1 MRRKMTMLACCFLV
15 TPIFFAQSYDSLWVA
30 VLVIGIA
37 TAAHQAFSANLYT
50 LPSDL
55 FPRSAVGS
63 VIGIGGTVGAVGGM
77 VFSLYV
83 GQILAA
89 DRQLHADLHRRRQRL
104 FRRARRRPLAVA
116 AAGAGAGRLATP
128 PSFPRKRES
137 SFPLGPRGR
146 KKKMDSRFRGN
157 DEERVMP
164 QDAAFYLYAI
174 PAVLLIGLAKGGFS
188 GIGALG
194 MPLMALG
201 MDPVR
206 GAAILLPI
214 LIAQDAIGVTAFRKS
229 WDGRILMIMLPG
241 AVVGV
246 GLGWLFAASVSSAA
260 ILVAVGAISMLFGL
274 YRLWVERGGRIAASS
289 RSPAWVGT
297 LFGVATGFTSQI
309 AHAGGP
315 PYQMWVMPRRLAR
328 DVFVGTTAIFFAALN
343 WIKVPAYV
351 ALGQFTR
358 DNALATLVLL
368 PFALLASL
376 AGVWLVRKVP
386 VERFYTI
393 IYVLMV
399 AAGAKLLWDGL
410 GL

>member
-1 MRRKMTMLACCFLV
+1 
-15 TPIFFAQSYDSLWVA
+15 
-30 VLVIGIA
+30 
-37 TAAHQAFSANLYT
+37 
-50 LPSDL
+50 
-55 FPRSAVGS
+55 
-63 VIGIGGTVGAVGGM
+63 
-77 VFSLYV
+77 
-83 GQILAA
+83 
-89 DRQLHADLHRRRQRL
+89 
-104 FRRARRRPLAVA
+104 
-116 AAGAGAGRLATP
+116 
-128 PSFPRKRES
+128 
-137 SFPLGPRGR
+137 
-146 KKKMDSRFRGN
+146 
-157 DEERVMP
+157 MP
-164 QDAAFYLYAI
+164 QDSAFYLYAI

-188 GIGALG
+188 GMGALG
-194 MPLMALG
+194 MPLIALG

-229 WDGRILMIMLPG
+229 WDGRILLIMLPG
-241 AVVGV
+241 AILGV

-260 ILVAVGAISMLFGL
+260 ILVAVGAISVLFGL

-289 RSPAWVGT
+289 RSPAWVGA
-297 LFGVATGFTSQI
+297 LFGIATGFTSQI

-328 DVFVGTTAIFFAALN
+328 AIFFAALN

-358 DNALATLVLL
+358 ENMAATLILL

-393 IYVLMV
+393 VYVLMV

-410 GL
+410 GS

>member
-1 MRRKMTMLACCFLV
+1 
-15 TPIFFAQSYDSLWVA
+15 
-30 VLVIGIA
+30 
-37 TAAHQAFSANLYT
+37 
-50 LPSDL
+50 
-55 FPRSAVGS
+55 
-63 VIGIGGTVGAVGGM
+63 
-77 VFSLYV
+77 
-83 GQILAA
+83 
-89 DRQLHADLHRRRQRL
+89 
-104 FRRARRRPLAVA
+104 
-116 AAGAGAGRLATP
+116 
-128 PSFPRKRES
+128 
-137 SFPLGPRGR
+137 
-146 KKKMDSRFRGN
+146 
-157 DEERVMP
+157 MP

-188 GIGALG
+188 GMGALG

-229 WDGRILMIMLPG
+229 WDKRILMIMLPG
-241 AVVGV
+241 AIVGV

-289 RSPAWVGT
+289 HSPAWVGT
-297 LFGVATGFTSQI
+297 LFGIATGFTSQI

-358 DNALATLVLL
+358 ENALATLVLL